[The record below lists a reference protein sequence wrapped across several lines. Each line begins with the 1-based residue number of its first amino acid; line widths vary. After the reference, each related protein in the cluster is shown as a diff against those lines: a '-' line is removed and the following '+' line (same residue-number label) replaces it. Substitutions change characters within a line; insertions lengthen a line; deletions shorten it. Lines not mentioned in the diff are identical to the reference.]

1 MSGHV
6 REIKHMKTA
15 TGHFVL
21 KSDVTPS
28 FRQTADPHKPWI
40 CLDVNGDV
48 LTAHCNC
55 MAVYDKLI
63 YF

>member
-1 MSGHV
+1 M
-6 REIKHMKTA
+6 
-15 TGHFVL
+15 L

-40 CLDVNGDV
+40 CLDVNGNV

-55 MAVYDKLI
+55 MAGYDKLYNI
-63 YF
+63 QYNNNNNIQY